1 VRKYLPAL
9 ITIVVMIAVILGLFL
24 VTRRPAA
31 GPGDAPL
38 RRKPAA
44 SPDTI
49 LILSPHNED
58 ILNEFKTAFEK
69 WHREKYGSP
78 CTVQWEDHGGTNAI
92 VRFIR
97 SEFKKFPGGIGADI
111 FWGGGAPSFA
121 ILAEHGCLQRAE
133 LADNVLAAIP
143 KTTPAGVPLYDPEH
157 RWFGSALSSFGIIF
171 NRKRLAARGLPQPAT
186 WADLGAPEYFGE
198 IAAADPRES
207 GSAYAMIDI
216 ILQAH
221 GWAKGFEIL
230 TRMAGNVRKF
240 ETGASDA
247 VEDVCRRDAAAGLAI
262 DLYAAG
268 AIKQYGP
275 DDVGFVLPAGLTAI
289 TPDPIAILKGAPH
302 PRLAARFLEF
312 VLSEPGQKLWILKP
326 GVPGGPVKSDLFRI
340 PVIPEIFRRYTAQS
354 TAKYP
359 AAILDTKFK
368 VDPALHAARK
378 AALKDLYGALFIAPA
393 PELKA
398 AWKAVIARGLKP
410 DDMKTLCT
418 PPVSEQDIIRLS
430 ATRWSDSVERN
441 RRIAAWS
448 RDARARYN
456 TLAQ

>member
-9 ITIVVMIAVILGLFL
+9 VTIVVMIVVILGLFL
-24 VTRRPAA
+24 LTRKPSG
-31 GPGDAPL
+31 GPGAAPP
-38 RRKPAA
+38 RREPAA

-69 WHREKYGSP
+69 WHLEKYHAP

-97 SEFKKFPGGIGADI
+97 SEFQKFPGGIGADI
-111 FWGGGAPSFA
+111 LWGGGAPSFS
-121 ILAEHGCLQRAE
+121 ILSENGCLQPAE
-133 LADNVLAAIP
+133 LPENLLAAIP
-143 KTTPAGVPLYDPEH
+143 ETTTAGVPLYDPQH
-157 RWFGSALSSFGIIF
+157 RWFGTALSSFGIIF
-171 NRKRLAARGLPQPAT
+171 NRKRLAANRLPQPAT
-186 WADLGAPEYFGE
+186 WADLGKPEYFGE

-221 GWAKGFEIL
+221 GWEKGFEIL

-240 ETGASDA
+240 ETGANDA

-275 DDVGFVLPAGLTAI
+275 DDVGFVLPAGLTPI
-289 TPDPIAILKGAPH
+289 TPDPIAILKGPPH

-326 GVPGGPVKSDLFRI
+326 GTPGGPLKSDLFRI
-340 PVIPEIFRRYTAQS
+340 PVIPQIFRRYTAQS

-359 AAILDTKFK
+359 AALLDTKFR
-368 VDPALHAARK
+368 VDPSLHAARK

-393 PELKA
+393 AELKA
-398 AWKAVIARGLKP
+398 AWKVVIARGLKP
-410 DDMKTLCT
+410 DDIKTLCT
-418 PPVSEQDIIRLS
+418 PPVSEKDIIRLS
-430 ATRWSDSVERN
+430 ANQWSDSVERN
-441 RRIAAWS
+441 RRIAAW
-448 RDARARYN
+448 ARHARTRYN
-456 TLAQ
+456 ALAK